1 MNMVRIA
8 KPEDAERINELRRQ
22 VNDLHV
28 AGRPNHFKAGFG
40 EELQKHVYMY
50 LTDGIGYAAVD
61 EEDGQITGMVM
72 VDYIDRPESP
82 YRYAERFAHI
92 AEICVDEQYRRRG
105 VGKRLLLDV
114 PYPLW
119 DKVSYAMKNLP
130 LLVEDT
136 SFGAS
141 VEVTVLIRV
150 NDLDEVTQKLTA
162 LTDAKAEWLELDELH
177 YPWPEEE

>member
-1 MNMVRIA
+1 MVRIA
-8 KPEDAERINELRRQ
+8 RLEDAERINELRRQ

-105 VGKRLLLDV
+105 VGKRLLDFVKADAKEKGFSRIELDV
-114 PYPLW
+114 WAFNDALAFYEAEG
-119 DKVSYAMKNLP
+119 Y
-130 LLVEDT
+130 
-136 SFGAS
+136 
-141 VEVTVLIRV
+141 TVFRRYMELK
-150 NDLDEVTQKLTA
+150 LDA
-162 LTDAKAEWLELDELH
+162 
-177 YPWPEEE
+177 

>member
-105 VGKRLLLDV
+105 VGKRLLDFVKADAKEKGFSRIELDV
-114 PYPLW
+114 WAFNDALAFYEAEG
-119 DKVSYAMKNLP
+119 Y
-130 LLVEDT
+130 
-136 SFGAS
+136 
-141 VEVTVLIRV
+141 TVFRRYMELK
-150 NDLDEVTQKLTA
+150 LDA
-162 LTDAKAEWLELDELH
+162 
-177 YPWPEEE
+177 

>member
-8 KPEDAERINELRRQ
+8 RLGDAERINELRRQ

-40 EELQKHVYMY
+40 EELQKYVYMY

-105 VGKRLLLDV
+105 VGKRLLDFVKADAKEKGFSRIELDV
-114 PYPLW
+114 WAFNDALAFYEAEG
-119 DKVSYAMKNLP
+119 Y
-130 LLVEDT
+130 
-136 SFGAS
+136 
-141 VEVTVLIRV
+141 TVFRRYMEL
-150 NDLDEVTQKLTA
+150 KLNA
-162 LTDAKAEWLELDELH
+162 
-177 YPWPEEE
+177 

>member
-1 MNMVRIA
+1 MVRIA
-8 KPEDAERINELRRQ
+8 RLGDAERINELRRQ

-105 VGKRLLLDV
+105 VGKRLLDFVKADAKEKGFSRIELDV
-114 PYPLW
+114 WAFNDALAFYEAEG
-119 DKVSYAMKNLP
+119 Y
-130 LLVEDT
+130 
-136 SFGAS
+136 
-141 VEVTVLIRV
+141 TVFRRYMEL
-150 NDLDEVTQKLTA
+150 KLNA
-162 LTDAKAEWLELDELH
+162 
-177 YPWPEEE
+177 

>member
-8 KPEDAERINELRRQ
+8 RLGDAERINELRRQ

-50 LTDGIGYAAVD
+50 LTDSIGYAAVD

-105 VGKRLLLDV
+105 VGKRLLDFVKADAKEKGFSRIELDV
-114 PYPLW
+114 WAFNDALAFYEAEG
-119 DKVSYAMKNLP
+119 Y
-130 LLVEDT
+130 
-136 SFGAS
+136 
-141 VEVTVLIRV
+141 TVFRRYMELK
-150 NDLDEVTQKLTA
+150 LDA
-162 LTDAKAEWLELDELH
+162 
-177 YPWPEEE
+177 